1 MITVTENAIV
11 KIKDLLAEN
20 QENYLRIAVKGGG
33 CSGYSY
39 TFEFSEK
46 EEDDFLIENIV
57 VDYMSMQYLTG
68 ATVDYETKAFEQAFK
83 ISNPNAKQTCGCGSS
98 FAA

>member
-1 MITVTENAIV
+1 MIIVTENATK
-11 KIKDLLAEN
+11 KITDLLAEN

-39 TFEFSEK
+39 TFEFADK
-46 EEDDFLIENIV
+46 EEDDLVVDNVI

-68 ATVDYETKAFEQAFK
+68 STVDYETKAFEQAFK
-83 ISNPNAKQTCGCGSS
+83 ITNPNAKQTCGCGSS

>member
-1 MITVTENAIV
+1 MITVTENATK
-11 KIKDLLAEN
+11 KITDLLAEN

-39 TFEFSEK
+39 TFEFADK
-46 EEDDFLIENIV
+46 EEDDLVIDNVI

-68 ATVDYETKAFEQAFK
+68 STVDYETKAFEQAFK
-83 ISNPNAKQTCGCGSS
+83 ITNPNAKQTCGCGSS

>member
-1 MITVTENAIV
+1 MITVTENATK
-11 KIKDLLAEN
+11 KITDLLAEN

-39 TFEFSEK
+39 TFEFADK
-46 EEDDFLIENIV
+46 EEDDLVIENVV

-68 ATVDYETKAFEQAFK
+68 STVDYETKAFEQAFK
-83 ISNPNAKQTCGCGSS
+83 ITNPNAKQTCGCGSS

>member
-1 MITVTENAIV
+1 MITVTENATK
-11 KIKDLLAEN
+11 KITDLLAEN

-39 TFEFSEK
+39 TFEFADK
-46 EEDDFLIENIV
+46 EEDDLVIDNVV

-68 ATVDYETKAFEQAFK
+68 STVDYETKAFEQSFVIK
-83 ISNPNAKQTCGCGSS
+83 NPNAKQTCGCGSS